1 MNVAKLKELMIND
14 EGFAFDP
21 RTGNTY
27 TMNPTGLL
35 IVNAVKAGAN
45 VDQVLDS
52 VAARYEVDRQTADR
66 DLEVFFNELQRNK
79 LIEMEVAS

>member
-1 MNVAKLKELMIND
+1 MNATKLKELMIND

-27 TMNPTGLL
+27 SINPTGLL
-35 IVNAVKAGAN
+35 IVNAVKAGA
-45 VDQVLDS
+45 DLETALDS
-52 VAARYEVDRQTADR
+52 VAARYDVDRQTADR

>member
-1 MNVAKLKELMIND
+1 MNVTKLKELMIND

-27 TMNPTGLL
+27 SINPTGLL

-45 VDQVLDS
+45 VEQVLDS
-52 VAARYEVDRQTADR
+52 VAERYEVDRQTADR
-66 DLEVFFNELQRNK
+66 DLEVFINELQRNK
-79 LIEMEVAS
+79 LIEPEGA

>member
-1 MNVAKLKELMIND
+1 MNVTKLKELMIND

-27 TMNPTGLL
+27 SINPTSLL

-45 VDQVLDS
+45 VEQVLDS
-52 VAARYEVDRQTADR
+52 VAERYEVDRQTADR
-66 DLEVFFNELQRNK
+66 DLEVFINELQRNK
-79 LIEMEVAS
+79 LIEPEGA

>member
-1 MNVAKLKELMIND
+1 MKVAKLKELMIND

>member
-1 MNVAKLKELMIND
+1 MNATKLKELMIND

-27 TMNPTGLL
+27 SINPPGLL
-35 IVNAVKAGAN
+35 IVNAVKAGA
-45 VDQVLDS
+45 DLETVLDS
-52 VAARYEVDRQTADR
+52 VAARYDVDRQTADR